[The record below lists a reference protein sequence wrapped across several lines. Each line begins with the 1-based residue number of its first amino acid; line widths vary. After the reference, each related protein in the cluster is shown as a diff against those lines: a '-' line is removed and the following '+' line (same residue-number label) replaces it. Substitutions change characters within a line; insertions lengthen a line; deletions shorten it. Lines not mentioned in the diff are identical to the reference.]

1 MNKPN
6 YFAVALATAALS
18 ASTWIAGSWLSGFPM
33 ARAQDSDTAGAPSN
47 LQVLPAKSSRASVR
61 GLMKQYERD
70 LGVSCSYCH
79 VEDRDSGFIDYASD
93 DNPRKNTARIMIS
106 MLDDINEKHLAA
118 LGGDRRYAQAVT
130 CGSCHQGRTSP
141 PVFEP

>member
-1 MNKPN
+1 MIGKP
-6 YFAVALATAALS
+6 A
-18 ASTWIAGSWLSGFPM
+18 
-33 ARAQDSDTAGAPSN
+33 DT
-47 LQVLPAKSSRASVR
+47 SRASVR

-79 VEDRDSGFIDYASD
+79 VEDRDSGIIDYAAD
-93 DNPRKNTARIMIS
+93 ENPRKQTARIMIS
-106 MLDDINEKHLAA
+106 MLNDINEKHLAA
-118 LGGDRRYAQAVT
+118 LGGDRRYAQSVT

>member
-1 MNKPN
+1 MNKPH
-6 YFAVALATAALS
+6 FTAAALACVTLS
-18 ASTWIAGSWLSGFPM
+18 ASAWVAGGWISESGAADGEAASTPV
-33 ARAQDSDTAGAPSN
+33 N
-47 LQVLPAKSSRASVR
+47 LQVLPAGSSRASVR

-79 VEDRDSGFIDYASD
+79 VEDRDSGIIDYASD
-93 DNPRKNTARIMIS
+93 ENPRKQTARIMIS
-106 MLDDINEKHLAA
+106 MLNDINEKHLAA

-141 PVFEP
+141 PVFER

>member
-1 MNKPN
+1 MNQSN
-6 YFAVALATAALS
+6 FSAAVLATAALS
-18 ASTWIAGSWLSGFPM
+18 ASAWIAGSLMAGSPM
-33 ARAQDSDTAGAPSN
+33 ARAQDSETAGAPTN
-47 LQVLPAKSSRASVR
+47 LQVLPAQSSRASVR

-106 MLDDINEKHLAA
+106 MLNDINEKHLAA

-141 PVFEP
+141 PAFEP

>member
-1 MNKPN
+1 MNRSN
-6 YFAVALATAALS
+6 LFATALATAALS
-18 ASTWIAGSWLSGFPM
+18 ASAWIAGSWMLGSPM
-33 ARAQDSDTAGAPSN
+33 VMAQESESAGAPTN

-106 MLDDINEKHLAA
+106 MLNDINEKHLAA
-118 LGGDRRYAQAVT
+118 LGGDRRYAQPVT

>member
-1 MNKPN
+1 MNKPH
-6 YFAVALATAALS
+6 FTAAALACVTLS
-18 ASTWIAGSWLSGFPM
+18 ASAWVAGGWISESGAADGEAASTPV
-33 ARAQDSDTAGAPSN
+33 N
-47 LQVLPAKSSRASVR
+47 LQVLPAGTSRASVR

-79 VEDRDSGFIDYASD
+79 VEDRDSGIIDYASD
-93 DNPRKNTARIMIS
+93 ENPRKQTARIMIS
-106 MLDDINEKHLAA
+106 MLNDINEKHLAA

-141 PVFEP
+141 PVFER

>member
-1 MNKPN
+1 MNRTH
-6 YFAVALATAALS
+6 FTSAALACVTLS
-18 ASTWIAGSWLSGFPM
+18 AAAWVAGGWVSESG
-33 ARAQDSDTAGAPSN
+33 AADGEAASAPVN
-47 LQVLPAKSSRASVR
+47 LQVLPAGSSRASVR

-79 VEDRDSGFIDYASD
+79 VEDRDSGIIDYASD
-93 DNPRKNTARIMIS
+93 ENPRKQTARIMIS
-106 MLDDINEKHLAA
+106 MLNDINEKHLAA

-141 PVFEP
+141 PVFER

>member
-1 MNKPN
+1 M
-6 YFAVALATAALS
+6 ATLALS
-18 ASTWIAGSWLSGFPM
+18 ASAWIAGSWMVSSPM
-33 ARAQDSDTAGAPSN
+33 AKAQDSETAGAPTN
-47 LQVLPAKSSRASVR
+47 LQVLPEMSSRASVR
-61 GLMKQYERD
+61 SLMKQYERD

-93 DNPRKNTARIMIS
+93 DNPRKNIARIMIS
-106 MLDDINEKHLAA
+106 MLNDINEKHLSA

-141 PVFEP
+141 PAFEP